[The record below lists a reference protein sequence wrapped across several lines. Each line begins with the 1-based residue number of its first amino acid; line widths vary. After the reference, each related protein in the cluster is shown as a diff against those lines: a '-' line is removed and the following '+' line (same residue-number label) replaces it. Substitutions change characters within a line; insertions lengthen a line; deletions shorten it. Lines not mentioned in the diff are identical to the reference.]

1 MSKSNRKYVRPEPK
15 YDYMKYYRVIRKY
28 IMIQYELSEP
38 DLEMLMYLYS
48 EKLFNYYK
56 FVEYANTYGWDRKR
70 FKRFVDDGFIHMWR
84 DKTRNEYRLYEL
96 TQKARYIMTKMYK
109 HLNYEEEISETPN
122 KNKVFKKTMY
132 SHKVLAMGIEKFNEE
147 VRQRKGLRKVV
158 Y

>member
-1 MSKSNRKYVRPEPK
+1 
-15 YDYMKYYRVIRKY
+15 
-28 IMIQYELSEP
+28 
-38 DLEMLMYLYS
+38 
-48 EKLFNYYK
+48 
-56 FVEYANTYGWDRKR
+56 
-70 FKRFVDDGFIHMWR
+70 MWR

-122 KNKVFKKTMY
+122 KNKIFKKTMY

>member
-1 MSKSNRKYVRPEPK
+1 MNKSNRKYVRPQPK

-28 IMIQYELSEP
+28 IMIQYDITEP

-56 FVEYANTYGWDRKR
+56 FVEYSNIYGWDRKR
-70 FKRFVDDGFIHMWR
+70 FKRLVECGFIHMWR
-84 DKTRNEYRLYEL
+84 DKTRTEHRLYEL
-96 TQKARYIMTKMYK
+96 TQKARYMITKMYK

-122 KNKVFKKTMY
+122 KNLVFKGTRY

-147 VRQRKGLRKVV
+147 VRRSKGLRRVE